1 MVARCWMLGAS
12 GFDGE
17 AARVWPDNR
26 RDYGE
31 SRSVALGYVGLRI
44 MVVVFVDCPFDDP
57 TERRISSSRK
67 AKLRE
72 VQRYAKA

>member
-1 MVARCWMLGAS
+1 MLGAS

-17 AARVWPDNR
+17 AALVWPDNR

-31 SRSVALGYVGLRI
+31 SRSVALGYIGLRI
-44 MVVVFVDCPFDDP
+44 MVVFVDCPFDDP